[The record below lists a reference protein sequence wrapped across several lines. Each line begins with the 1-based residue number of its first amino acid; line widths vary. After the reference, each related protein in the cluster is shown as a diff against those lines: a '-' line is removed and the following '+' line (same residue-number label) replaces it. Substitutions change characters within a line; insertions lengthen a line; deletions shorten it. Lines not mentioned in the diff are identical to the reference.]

1 MDPEIYSSSLQW
13 DQKLTTVPWNGPNDW
28 ITLSDMPKII
38 GATQAFYLIAI
49 VLKFSL
55 LNIRFECLLVQIL
68 VVLRIYREECHTAN
82 VS

>member
-1 MDPEIYSSSLQW
+1 
-13 DQKLTTVPWNGPNDW
+13 
-28 ITLSDMPKII
+28 MPKII